1 MGCLCFHEADV
12 FRTQWLSSTKLNIQ
26 AMVIAL
32 IYMYLY
38 FNNVLLQYM
47 CNMPHGMYWST
58 ITFVSCL
65 CYHQSTNYLS
75 LTVVG
80 KHWNFWTT
88 QVSLYM

>member
-12 FRTQWLSSTKLNIQ
+12 FRTQWLSSTKLNTQ

-32 IYMYLY
+32 IYSY
-38 FNNVLLQYM
+38 FNNVHVLYM

-58 ITFVSCL
+58 ITFVS
-65 CYHQSTNYLS
+65 YHQSTSYLS

-80 KHWNFWTT
+80 KHWNFWAT